1 MALSDLISSPQGKII
16 LSIIWGFGLAAVFRR
31 ACKGRSCIIMKGPKP
46 SDMDKK
52 VFSFDKKC
60 YKYTAHN
67 TSCKSKD
74 NLNVIK
80 S

>member
-1 MALSDLISSPQGKII
+1 MALSDLIKSNEGKIVM
-16 LSIIWGFGLAAVFRR
+16 SIIWGFGLAAIFRR

-46 SDMDKK
+46 SDMNDK

-67 TSCKSKD
+67 TSCKAKTE
-74 NLNVIK
+74 LN
-80 S
+80 